1 MALTAL
7 EVPSLAGKPEVVVR
21 VEITA
26 DTIITRNGR
35 GVPLY
40 KGSVL
45 NVSQHDAAMLINS
58 VKAKKSEKDVH
69 LVPNPYLNSP
79 QKKAS

>member
-7 EVPSLAGKPEVVVR
+7 EAPVAGRPEIVVR

-35 GVPLY
+35 GVPLF

-45 NVSQHDAAMLINS
+45 DVSQYDAGMLIAS

-79 QKKAS
+79 KKAS